1 MLFQRTLRITFSLLG
16 AASLAGTLWSQA
28 AAVPVA
34 ALPADYKSTLAIGP
48 GDMLDVNVYDVP
60 ELILKVRVSDKGD
73 VTLPL
78 VGSMHWGGLT
88 ASQAE
93 RMLHDDLVSEDYVKS
108 PEVSVFIAEYATQG
122 ISVTGEVNQAGIYPL
137 FGPHT
142 LLDAISAA
150 GGVTENAGSI
160 VTISHRN
167 DPEHPEMVKIGS
179 NGALEDP
186 NHPVVPGD
194 MIAVAK
200 AGIVYVVG
208 EVNRPGGFV
217 MGNSSHMTAA
227 RAIALAMGPTTHG
240 RLSQV
245 CVIRHRDAE
254 TVLITFDLKKLL
266 KGTVRDVPLQAD
278 DIVYVPTSGVRTTT
292 DIMQKATIGAAA
304 AAVIVH

>member
-108 PEVSVFIAEYATQG
+108 PEVSVFIVEYATQG
-122 ISVTGEVNQAGIYPL
+122 ISVTGEVNQPGIYPL
-137 FGPHT
+137 LGPHT
-142 LLDAISAA
+142 VFDAISAA
-150 GGVTENAGSI
+150 GGLTENAGSI
-160 VTISHRN
+160 VTILHKG
-167 DPEHPEMVKIGS
+167 DPDHPDTVMISS
-179 NGALEDP
+179 NGSLQDP
-186 NHPVVPGD
+186 KRTVEPGD
-194 MIAVAK
+194 MISVSK
-200 AGIVYVVG
+200 AGLAYVVG
-208 EVNRPGGFV
+208 EVNKPGGFV
-217 MGNSSHMTAA
+217 MGNNTRMTVV
-227 RAIALAMGPTTHG
+227 RAVALAMGPTPHG
-240 RLSQV
+240 GLKRVSV
-245 CVIRHRDAE
+245 VRHQNGSV
-254 TVLITFDLKKLL
+254 VLITLDLKQVL
-266 KGTVRDVPLQAD
+266 KGREADVTLQAD
-278 DIVYVPTSGVRTTT
+278 DIVYVPASGVRTAT
-292 DIMQKATIGAAA
+292 DIMEKASIGAAA
-304 AAVIVH
+304 AAVLVH